1 MFSGLIVLDG
11 SVQRLEGD
19 AQSGMT
25 LVLDAPG
32 AVADGV
38 ALGDSI
44 AVNGACLTVELFVG
58 GTDFAQALEG
68 NSAKFAARPGE
79 RVSDVSDR
87 DGILLR

>member
-11 SVQRLEGD
+11 SVERLEGD

-44 AVNGACLTVELFVG
+44 AVNGACLTVVAFEAVML
-58 GTDFAQALEG
+58 AAYLAL
-68 NSAKFAARPGE
+68 AWMAARE
-79 RVSDVSDR
+79 RPP
-87 DGILLR
+87 